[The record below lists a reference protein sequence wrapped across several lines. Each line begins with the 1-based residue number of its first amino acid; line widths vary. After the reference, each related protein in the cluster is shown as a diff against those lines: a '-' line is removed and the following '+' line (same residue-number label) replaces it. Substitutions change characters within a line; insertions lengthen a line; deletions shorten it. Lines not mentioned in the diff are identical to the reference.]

1 MLQNYFKIAWRNLNK
16 NRAFSL
22 INILGLTIGITVCMM
37 IYIFIMHE
45 FSVDGFH
52 SNKKNIYRV
61 MRSFDPT
68 KTPTP
73 YLSPSYGPTLLNDYP
88 HDFSKSVRVMP
99 VSLLITVGD
108 KSFREKN
115 VYATDRDFFEMFSFP
130 LLEGNKSSILN
141 EPGSVVLSESTAKK
155 YFGSVQAAMGKMI
168 TLDKESNVKVTGVFK
183 DLPSNSHLSADLM
196 YPIKSHENEDWF
208 KVWINNNGFVYVLL
222 TDTRNVARLE
232 KTFPA
237 FMEKYMGQDM
247 KRMNMKF
254 NLSLTPMTDLYFEK
268 YGAFDRVKHGDLN
281 VVFIFISVAAL
292 ILLIACINFM
302 NLSTIR
308 AMERSKEVGLR
319 KVMGALKKNLIWQF
333 IGESIL
339 ITIISCILALFIL
352 RLAMPAYSSLLG
364 YELRVSWVSPD
375 LYLFLAGVI
384 LVAGFLAGSY
394 PAFFLS
400 SFSPID
406 SLKGKL
412 RIGKAG
418 SMFRQGLVIVQFAIS
433 VFLIITTITIM
444 NQMSY
449 VKNKQLGYNQE
460 QTLILPLDNTEI
472 YENRNAFRTELLN
485 YPDVHSVS
493 MMSGEPGGFYDMYV
507 FTVEGQSESW
517 KSRTLFSDLHVVNNL
532 GLKIIAGRDVSA
544 EFKTD
549 SAQAVLINRT
559 AAGQLGFTPDQ
570 AIGKW
575 IQNSLRDTERRHIVG
590 VVEDFNFLSL
600 KENMDPLVITPG
612 SRDLRVALIRL
623 KGNNIPASVQKIK
636 SLYSRIAPVYPFDY
650 TFLDQKFELLY
661 RNDLKQ
667 QTILGIFA
675 GLAIFI
681 ACLGLF
687 GLASYTAGRR
697 IKEIGVRKVLG
708 SSVQSIVVLL
718 SRDLLKP
725 VLIAT
730 LVATPIAYYAMS
742 RWLENFAYNT
752 GLNAWVFVLA
762 CVITLIIALV
772 TISLKAVRAALMN
785 PVQSLRSE

>member
-1 MLQNYFKIAWRNLNK
+1 MLKNYIKIAWRNLNK

-45 FSVDGFH
+45 FSIDDFH

-68 KTPTP
+68 NPPTP

-88 HDFSKSVRVMP
+88 HDISKSVRVMP

-108 KSFREKN
+108 KSFREKR
-115 VYATDRDFFEMFSFP
+115 VYATDRDFFELFSFP
-130 LLEGNKSSILN
+130 LVEGNKSSLLN
-141 EPGSVVLSESTAKK
+141 EPGSVILSESTAKK
-155 YFGSVQAAMGKMI
+155 YFGSSQTAMGKMI
-168 TLDKESNVKVTGVFK
+168 TVDKENNVKVTGVFK

-196 YPIKSHENEDWF
+196 YPIKAHEHEDWF

-222 TDTRNVARLE
+222 NDTRKEAKLE
-232 KTFPA
+232 KGFPA
-237 FMEKYMGQDM
+237 FMEKYMGEDM
-247 KRMNMKF
+247 KRMNIKF
-254 NLSLTPMTDLYFEK
+254 NLSLTPMKDIYFEK
-268 YGAFDRVKHGDLN
+268 HGAFDHVKHGDLN
-281 VVFIFISVAAL
+281 VVFIFISIAAL

-352 RLAMPAYSSLLG
+352 MLAMPAYSALLG
-364 YELRVSWVSPD
+364 YELTVSWFSPK
-375 LYLFLAGVI
+375 LYLFLGGVI
-384 LVAGFLAGSY
+384 IIAGFLAGSY

-449 VKNKQLGYNQE
+449 VKNKKLGYNQE
-460 QTLILPLDNTEI
+460 QTLVLPLDNGDI
-472 YENRNAFRTELLN
+472 YNNRNAFRTELLSF
-485 YPDVHSVS
+485 PDVHSVS
-493 MMSGEPGGFYDMYV
+493 MMSGEPGGFYDLNM
-507 FTVEGQSESW
+507 FNAEGQTEGW
-517 KSRTLFSDLHVVNNL
+517 KARTLISDLHIVNNL
-532 GLKIIAGRDVSA
+532 GLKIIAGRDLST

-549 SAQAVLINRT
+549 SAQAALINRT
-559 AAGQLGFTPDQ
+559 AAGALGFTPEK

-575 IQNSLRDTERRHIVG
+575 IQHSVRDTERRRIVG

-612 SRDLRVALIRL
+612 DDHRVALIRL
-623 KGNNIPASVQKIK
+623 KGKNIPASVQKIK
-636 SLYSRIAPVYPFDY
+636 NLYSRIAPVYPFDY

-661 RNDLKQ
+661 RNDLRQ

-730 LVATPIAYYAMS
+730 LVATPVAYYAMS

-762 CVITLIIALV
+762 CLITLIIALA

>member
-1 MLQNYFKIAWRNLNK
+1 MFKNYLKIAWRNLNK
-16 NRAFSL
+16 NRAFSI

-45 FSVDGFH
+45 FSIDDLH
-52 SNKKNIYRV
+52 ANRKNIYRV
-61 MRSFDPT
+61 MRSFDPSKPAT
-68 KTPTP
+68 S
-73 YLSPSYGPTLLNDYP
+73 YLSPAYGPALRNDYP
-88 HDFSKSVRVMP
+88 DDISKSVRVMP
-99 VSLLITVGD
+99 ASLLITVGD
-108 KSFREKN
+108 KSFREKK
-115 VYATDRDFFEMFSFP
+115 VYATDRDFFELFTFP
-130 LLEGNKSSILN
+130 LVEGNKSTVLN

-155 YFGSVQAAMGKMI
+155 YFGTAEAAMGKMI
-168 TLDKESNVKVTGVFK
+168 TADKETNVRVTGVFK
-183 DLPSNSHLSADLM
+183 DFPSDTHLYADLI
-196 YPIKSHENEDWF
+196 YPIKAHEHEDWF
-208 KVWINNNGFVYVLL
+208 KIWINNNGFLYVHL
-222 TDTRNVARLE
+222 NNPGNKAKLE
-232 KTFPA
+232 KSFPA
-237 FMEKYMGQDM
+237 FMQKYMGQDM
-247 KRMNMKF
+247 KRLNMKF
-254 NLSLTPMTDLYFEK
+254 NLSLTPMKDIYFEK
-268 YGAFDRVKHGDLN
+268 HGAFDNVKHGDLN

-319 KVMGALKKNLIWQF
+319 KVMGALRKNLIWQF

-339 ITIISCILALFIL
+339 LTVISCVLALCIL
-352 RLAMPAYSSLLG
+352 KLAMPAYSNLLG
-364 YELRVSWVSPD
+364 YELAVTWTSPYI
-375 LYLFLAGVI
+375 YLFLAGVI
-384 LVAGFLAGSY
+384 VVAGFLAGSY

-400 SFSPID
+400 SFSPIE

-418 SMFRQGLVIVQFAIS
+418 SVFRQGLVIVQFSIS
-433 VFLIITTITIM
+433 VFLIITTITII
-444 NQMSY
+444 NQMAY

-460 QTLILPLDNTEI
+460 QAIIIPLDNGDI
-472 YENRNAFRTELLN
+472 YNNRNAFRTELLN
-485 YPDVHSVS
+485 YAEVHSVS
-493 MMSGEPGGFYDMYV
+493 MMSGEPGGFFDLNS
-507 FTVEGQSESW
+507 FNVEGQPEGW
-517 KSRTLFSDLHVVNNL
+517 KARTMFSDLHLVNNL
-532 GLKIIAGRDVSA
+532 GLKIIAGRDFSPA
-544 EFKTD
+544 FKTD
-549 SAQAVLINRT
+549 SAQGALINRT
-559 AAGQLGFTPDQ
+559 AAGALGFTPDE

-575 IQNSLRDTERRHIVG
+575 IQHKLRDTERRRIVG

-600 KENMDPLVITPG
+600 KEKMDPLVITSG
-612 SRDLRVALIRL
+612 DDHRVALIRL
-623 KGNNIPASVQKIK
+623 KGNNITASIRKIK
-636 SLYSRIAPVYPFDY
+636 NLYSRIAPVFPFEY
-650 TFLDQKFELLY
+650 TFLDQKFEVLY
-661 RNDLKQ
+661 WNDLRQ

-708 SSVQSIVVLL
+708 SSVQAIVLLL

-730 LVATPIAYYAMS
+730 LVATPVAYYAMS

-762 CVITLIIALV
+762 CIITIIIALV

-785 PVQSLRSE
+785 PVHSLRSE

>member
-1 MLQNYFKIAWRNLNK
+1 MLQNYLKIAWRNLNK

-37 IYIFIMHE
+37 IFIFIMHE
-45 FSVDGFH
+45 FSVDNFH
-52 SNKKNIYRV
+52 ANKKNIYRV
-61 MRSFDPT
+61 MRSFDPS
-68 KTPTP
+68 KPPTS
-73 YLSPSYGPTLLNDYP
+73 YLSPSYGPALLNDYP
-88 HDFSKSVRVMP
+88 ADIRRSVRVMQN
-99 VSLLITVGD
+99 SLLITIGD
-108 KSFREKN
+108 KSFREKK
-115 VYATDRDFFEMFSFP
+115 VYATDSDFFELFSFP
-130 LLEGNKSSILN
+130 LVEGSKSSVLN

-155 YFGSVQAAMGKMI
+155 YFGATQSAIGKI
-168 TLDKESNVKVTGVFK
+168 IKVDKENDVKVTGIFK
-183 DLPSNSHLSADLM
+183 DFPSNSHLSADLI
-196 YPIKSHENEDWF
+196 YPIRAHEHEEWF
-208 KVWINNNGFVYVLL
+208 KVWINNNGFVYLL
-222 TDTRNVARLE
+222 LNDTRNVAKLE
-232 KTFPA
+232 KGFPA
-237 FMEKYMGQDM
+237 FMEKYLGKDM
-247 KRMNMKF
+247 RKMNMKF
-254 NLSLTPMTDLYFEK
+254 NLSLTPLKDIYFEK
-268 YGAFDRVKHGDLN
+268 HGAFDSVNHGDLN
-281 VVFIFISVAAL
+281 VVFIFISIAAL

-339 ITIISCILALFIL
+339 ITMISCVLALFIL
-352 RLAMPAYSSLLG
+352 RLAMPAYSAFLG
-364 YELRVSWVSPD
+364 YELSVSWASPY
-375 LYLFLAGVI
+375 LYLFLGGVI

-400 SFSPID
+400 SFSPVESI
-406 SLKGKL
+406 KGKL
-412 RIGKAG
+412 RIGKGGA
-418 SMFRQGLVIVQFAIS
+418 MFRQGLVIVQFAIS

-460 QTLILPLDNTEI
+460 QTIVLPLNNGDI
-472 YENRNAFRTELLN
+472 YNNRRSFRMELLS
-485 YPDVHSVS
+485 YPDIHSVS
-493 MMSGEPGGFYDMYV
+493 MMSGEPGGFFDV
-507 FTVEGQSESW
+507 NIFSAEGQPEGW
-517 KSRTLFSDLHVVNNL
+517 KARTLFSDLHVVNNL
-532 GLKIIAGRDVSA
+532 GLKIIAGRDFST
-544 EFKTD
+544 EFQTD
-549 SAQAVLINRT
+549 SAQAAIINRT
-559 AAGQLGFTPDQ
+559 AAGELGFTPSQ

-575 IQNSLRDTERRHIVG
+575 VQHSVRDNERRRIIG

-600 KENMDPLVITPG
+600 KEKMDPLVITPG
-612 SRDLRVALIRL
+612 DDHRVALIRL
-623 KGNNIPASVQKIK
+623 KGKNIQASLQKIK
-636 SLYSRIAPVYPFDY
+636 NLYSRIAPVYPFEY
-650 TFLDQKFELLY
+650 TFLDQKFDLLY
-661 RNDLKQ
+661 KDDLKQ
-667 QTILGIFA
+667 QAILGIFA

-730 LVATPIAYYAMS
+730 LVATPVAYYAMS

-762 CVITLIIALV
+762 CLITLLIALV
-772 TISLKAVRAALMN
+772 TISFKAVRAALMN

>member
-1 MLQNYFKIAWRNLNK
+1 MLQNYLKIAWRNLNK

-37 IYIFIMHE
+37 IFIFIMHE
-45 FSVDGFH
+45 FSVDNFH
-52 SNKKNIYRV
+52 ANKKNIYRV
-61 MRSFDPT
+61 MRSFDPS
-68 KTPTP
+68 KPPTS
-73 YLSPSYGPTLLNDYP
+73 YLSPSYGPALLNDYP
-88 HDFSKSVRVMP
+88 ADIRRSVRVMQN
-99 VSLLITVGD
+99 SLLITIGD
-108 KSFREKN
+108 KSFREKK
-115 VYATDRDFFEMFSFP
+115 VYATDSDFFELFSFP
-130 LLEGNKSSILN
+130 LVEGSKSSVLN

-155 YFGSVQAAMGKMI
+155 YFGATQSAIGKI
-168 TLDKESNVKVTGVFK
+168 IKVDKENDVKVTGIFK
-183 DLPSNSHLSADLM
+183 DFPSNSHLSADLI
-196 YPIKSHENEDWF
+196 YPIRAHEHEEWF
-208 KVWINNNGFVYVLL
+208 KVWINNNGFVYLL
-222 TDTRNVARLE
+222 LNDTRNVAKLE
-232 KTFPA
+232 KGFPA
-237 FMEKYMGQDM
+237 FMEKYLGKDM
-247 KRMNMKF
+247 RKMNMKF
-254 NLSLTPMTDLYFEK
+254 NLSLTPLKDIYFEK
-268 YGAFDRVKHGDLN
+268 HGAFDSVNHGDLN
-281 VVFIFISVAAL
+281 VVFIFISIAAL

-339 ITIISCILALFIL
+339 ITMISCVLALFIL
-352 RLAMPAYSSLLG
+352 RLAMPAYSAFLG
-364 YELRVSWVSPD
+364 YELSVSWASPY
-375 LYLFLAGVI
+375 LYLFLGGVI

-400 SFSPID
+400 SFSPVESI
-406 SLKGKL
+406 KGKL
-412 RIGKAG
+412 RIGKGGA
-418 SMFRQGLVIVQFAIS
+418 MFRQGLVIVQFAIS

-460 QTLILPLDNTEI
+460 QTIVLPLNNGDI
-472 YENRNAFRTELLN
+472 YNNRRSFRTELLS
-485 YPDVHSVS
+485 YPDIHSVS
-493 MMSGEPGGFYDMYV
+493 MMSGEPGGFFDV
-507 FTVEGQSESW
+507 NIFSAEGQPEGW
-517 KSRTLFSDLHVVNNL
+517 KARTLFSDLHVVNNL
-532 GLKIIAGRDVSA
+532 GLKIIAGRDFST

-549 SAQAVLINRT
+549 SAQAALINRT
-559 AAGQLGFTPDQ
+559 AAGELGFTPSQ

-575 IQNSLRDTERRHIVG
+575 VQHSVRDNERRRIIG

-600 KENMDPLVITPG
+600 KEKMDPLVITPG
-612 SRDLRVALIRL
+612 DDHRVALIRL
-623 KGNNIPASVQKIK
+623 KGKNIQASLQKIK
-636 SLYSRIAPVYPFDY
+636 NLYSRIAPVYPFEY
-650 TFLDQKFELLY
+650 TFLDQKFDLLY
-661 RNDLKQ
+661 KEDLKQ
-667 QTILGIFA
+667 QAILGIFA

-730 LVATPIAYYAMS
+730 LVATPVAYYAMS

-762 CVITLIIALV
+762 CLITLLIALV
-772 TISLKAVRAALMN
+772 TISFKAVRAALMN